1 MAAYTAADVKA
12 LREKT
17 GAGMLDCKNALVESE
32 GDVEKAIELL
42 RIKGQK
48 GVAKRLDRDAS
59 NGLVA
64 VHTDG
69 GLGVMVQLNCETDF
83 VAKSEGFIALAQQVL
98 DQAVAV
104 GATDAETLL
113 ASDLGGRTVQ
123 SVLDE
128 ANATMGEKILIP
140 RVARLEGA
148 HVSAYLHRTAS
159 DLPPTI
165 GVLVALDGVNEE
177 IGKDVAMHAA
187 AMSPTYLTRE
197 EVPAEKVESERR
209 IAEETSREEGKPE
222 AALPKI
228 IEGRVNSFFKDSV
241 LLEQPF
247 AKDPK
252 TTITKLLAGAGVQVT
267 AFARFRAG
275 A

>member
-1 MAAYTAADVKA
+1 VAAYTAADVKA

-48 GVAKRLDRDAS
+48 GVAKREDRDAS
-59 NGLVA
+59 NGLVV
-64 VHTDG
+64 VHTES

-83 VAKSEGFIALAQQVL
+83 VAKSEGFVALAQQVL

-104 GATDAETLL
+104 KATDAESLL
-113 ASDLGGRTVQ
+113 ASEIDGKSVQ
-123 SVLDE
+123 VVLDE
-128 ANATMGEKILIP
+128 ANATMGEKIVLA
-140 RVARLEGA
+140 RVARVEGA

-165 GVLVALDGVNEE
+165 GVLVALDGVNDE

-187 AMSPTYLTRE
+187 AMSPVYLTRE

-209 IAEETSREEGKPE
+209 IAEETSRAENKPE

-228 IEGRVNSFFKDSV
+228 IEGRVNSYFKDNV

-252 TTITKLLAGAGVQVT
+252 TTITKLLAGAGVNVT
-267 AFARFRAG
+267 SFARFRAG

>member
-1 MAAYTAADVKA
+1 VAAYTAADVKA

-17 GAGMLDCKNALVESE
+17 GAGMLDCKNALVETE

-48 GVAKRLDRDAS
+48 GVAKRADRDAT

-64 VHTDG
+64 VHVDG
-69 GLGVMVQLNCETDF
+69 GLGVMVQVNCETDF

-104 GATDAETLL
+104 GATDSAALL
-113 ASDLGGRTVQ
+113 ASEIDGKSVQ
-123 SVLDE
+123 VILDE
-128 ANATMGEKILIP
+128 ANATMGEKILVP
-140 RVARLEGA
+140 NVARLEGK
-148 HVSAYLHRTAS
+148 HVSAYLHRTAT

-165 GVLVALDGVNEE
+165 GVLVALDTDNDAL
-177 IGKDVAMHAA
+177 GKDIAMHTA
-187 AMSPTYLTRE
+187 AMSPTFLTRD

-209 IAEETSREEGKPE
+209 VAEETAREENKPA

-228 IEGRVNSFFKDSV
+228 IEGRVNSFFKDNV

-252 TTITKLLAGAGVQVT
+252 TTITKLLAGAGAQVT

-275 A
+275 V

>member
-1 MAAYTAADVKA
+1 VAAYTAADVKA
-12 LREKT
+12 LRDKT
-17 GAGMLDCKNALVESE
+17 GAGMLDCKNALVETG

-48 GVAKRLDRDAS
+48 GVAKRADRDAS

-83 VAKSEGFIALAQQVL
+83 VAKSEGFVALAQQVL
-98 DQAVAV
+98 DQAIAV
-104 GATDAETLL
+104 KATDAEALL
-113 ASDLGGRTVQ
+113 ASELDGKTVQ
-123 SVLDE
+123 AILDQ
-128 ANATMGEKILIP
+128 ANATMGEKILVP
-140 RVARLEGA
+140 NVARIEGA
-148 HVSAYLHRTAS
+148 FVASYLHRTAT

-165 GVLVALDGVNEE
+165 GVLVALDGVNETV
-177 IGKDVAMHAA
+177 GKDVAMHAA
-187 AMSPTYLTRE
+187 AMSPIYLTRD

-209 IAEETSREEGKPE
+209 IAEETAREEKKPE

-228 IEGRVNSFFKDSV
+228 IEGRVNSFFKDNV

-252 TTITKLLAGAGVQVT
+252 TTITKLLAEAGVQVT

>member
-48 GVAKRLDRDAS
+48 GVAKREDRDAS
-59 NGLVA
+59 NGLVV
-64 VHTDG
+64 VHTES

-83 VAKSEGFIALAQQVL
+83 VAKSAGFVALAQQVL

-104 GATDAETLL
+104 KATDAESLL
-113 ASDLGGRTVQ
+113 ASELDGKSVQ
-123 SVLDE
+123 AVLDE
-128 ANATMGEKILIP
+128 ANATMGEKIVLA
-140 RVARLEGA
+140 RVARVEGT
-148 HVSAYLHRTAS
+148 HVSSYLHRTAS

-165 GVLVALDGVNEE
+165 GVLVALDGANEE
-177 IGKDVAMHAA
+177 VGKDVAMHAA
-187 AMSPTYLTRE
+187 AMSPVYLTRD

-209 IAEETSREEGKPE
+209 IAEETSRAENKPE

-228 IEGRVNSFFKDSV
+228 IEGRVNSYFKDNV

-252 TTITKLLAGAGVQVT
+252 TTITKLLAAAGVNVT
-267 AFARFRAG
+267 SFARFRAG

>member
-17 GAGMLDCKNALVESE
+17 GAGMLDCKNALVESG

-48 GVAKRLDRDAS
+48 GVAKRADRDAS

-64 VHTDG
+64 VHTEG

-83 VAKSEGFIALAQQVL
+83 VAKSEGFVALSRQIL

-104 GATDAETLL
+104 GASDAESLL
-113 ASDLGGRTVQ
+113 ASELDGRTVQ
-123 SVLDE
+123 QLLDE
-128 ANATMGEKILIP
+128 ANATMGEKILVP

-148 HVSAYLHRTAS
+148 HVSSYLHRTAT

-165 GVLVALDGVNEE
+165 GVLVALDAANDEV
-177 IGKDVAMHAA
+177 GKDVAMHAA

-197 EVPAEKVESERR
+197 DVPAETVESERR
-209 IAEETSREEGKPE
+209 IAEETAREENKPE
-222 AALPKI
+222 AAMAKI
-228 IEGRVNSFFKDSV
+228 VEGRVNSFFKDNV

-252 TTITKLLAGAGVQVT
+252 TTISKLLAGAGVHVT